1 MGRVRAAAV
10 PVATVLVCLL
20 AAGCAGGGGGRD
32 RPGDAPALAAP
43 RPGTSVAALEFLYSF
58 ENDAGAPYYPINGIA
73 GCGYGPD
80 GTLFFCDEQKGMV
93 HYLDPSSRLWAE
105 FDVPMARPYTPIDVR
120 VDGFKVLVLDQA
132 GGRIY
137 RFDLGGTLLDTL
149 LELRNLTPGF
159 PITATAFDVDQ
170 DGRMVI
176 ADASGQQVLLL
187 DTFMNLT
194 MRLGG
199 PGRMRD
205 QMDHPAGIVF
215 RSDGSFLVSDQGNR
229 RLGLY
234 GRLGFFEDDIG
245 GDFDPG
251 NRFVAPQGIDRDRFG
266 NVFVADP
273 GSGRI
278 HVLDSRLRWGFS
290 SGPEFGLQAAPLAP
304 VDLAVGPGDLLAVSD
319 RVRAALLVYRIVYE

>member
-1 MGRVRAAAV
+1 
-10 PVATVLVCLL
+10 
-20 AAGCAGGGGGRD
+20 
-32 RPGDAPALAAP
+32 
-43 RPGTSVAALEFLYSF
+43 
-58 ENDAGAPYYPINGIA
+58 
-73 GCGYGPD
+73 
-80 GTLFFCDEQKGMV
+80 
-93 HYLDPSSRLWAE
+93 
-105 FDVPMARPYTPIDVR
+105 
-120 VDGFKVLVLDQA
+120 
-132 GGRIY
+132 
-137 RFDLGGTLLDTL
+137 
-149 LELRNLTPGF
+149 
-159 PITATAFDVDQ
+159 
-170 DGRMVI
+170 MVI

-205 QMDHPAGIVF
+205 QLDDPGGIVF

-278 HVLDSRLRWGFS
+278 HVLDSRLRWGYS
-290 SGPEFGLQAAPLAP
+290 SGPEFSLQAAPLAP